1 MMELILL
8 ATAKMVSKQKEVSSM
23 QLSLSNA
30 IELIHIGLQIHQN
43 GIHNLS
49 KACNSNHSDLI
60 LKNKIALLAGDLLLA
75 NAQLK
80 IANLG

>member
-1 MMELILL
+1 MMELMLL
-8 ATAKMVSKQKEVSSM
+8 TTAKMINKQNEVSSM

-30 IELIHIGLQIHQN
+30 IELIYIGLQIHQN

-49 KACNSNHSDLI
+49 KASNSNHSDLI

-80 IANLG
+80 IANLR